1 MNWHLEA
8 SHFFLPS
15 DPLKPLNLLIMDNS
29 GVLHIA
35 VFPWLA
41 FGHMLP
47 FLQLS
52 KSLAKRGHRIY
63 FLSTPRNIQR
73 LPKIPP
79 HLAPLIDFVSLP
91 LPKVEGLPEN
101 AEATPDLPKY
111 QVQYL
116 KVAFDRLG
124 GPLENF
130 LEEASPKPDWIIL
143 DFACHWVPKLAS
155 KFGVP
160 CALFSV
166 FTAPFLAFWRPSES
180 LSRGGDDVLEEFTSP
195 PKGISFETSVSF
207 RLHEARRVIH
217 GYENNASGVC
227 DADRLLLTIEGC
239 RVVAPRSCRE
249 LHSDWLCYLQELYK
263 KPVIPIGLLPP
274 APDDGA
280 GVDATS
286 DESNVFHWLD
296 KQAPGSVV
304 YVAFGSETV
313 LSTEILHELAFG
325 LELSQVPFLW
335 AIRKPVDVAGEGKEV
350 LPEGFED
357 RTRDHGVIAMGW
369 IDQLKV
375 LAHASVGGCLTHS
388 GWSSVI
394 ESLQF
399 GHPLIMLPFIV
410 DQGIIARVMEERR
423 IGIEVPR
430 NEEDGSFSREDLAK
444 AIRLVMVEEEGN
456 QFRSEATELKEIFGN
471 KDYHERYVEEFIL
484 YLRNQKEH

>member
-1 MNWHLEA
+1 
-8 SHFFLPS
+8 
-15 DPLKPLNLLIMDNS
+15 MDNN
-29 GVLHIA
+29 GALRIA

-52 KSLAKRGHRIY
+52 KSLAMRGHRIS
-63 FLSTPRNIQR
+63 FLATPRNIQR

-79 HLAPLIDFVSLP
+79 HLAPLIDFASMP

-101 AEATPDLPKY
+101 AEATPDLPKD

-124 GPLENF
+124 GALESF
-130 LEEASPKPDWIIL
+130 LDEASPKPDWIIL

-155 KFGVP
+155 MFGVP
-160 CALFSV
+160 CAFFSV
-166 FTAPFLAFWRPSES
+166 FAAPFLAFWRPSES
-180 LSRGGDDVLEEFTSP
+180 ISRGGDNVLEELTAP
-195 PKGISFETSVSF
+195 PKGISFETSVAF
-207 RLHEARRVIH
+207 RLHEARRVIR
-217 GYENNASGVC
+217 GYVNNASGVC
-227 DADRLLLTIEGC
+227 DADRLLLTVEGC
-239 RVVAPRSCRE
+239 KVVAPRSCWE
-249 LHSDWLCYLQELYK
+249 LHSDWLCYLQELYG
-263 KPVIPIGLLPP
+263 KPVIPVGLLPP
-274 APDDGA
+274 ATDDGGA

-286 DESNVFHWLD
+286 RESNNALRWLD

-304 YVAFGSETV
+304 YAAFGSETV
-313 LSTEILHELAFG
+313 LSTEMLHELAFG

-335 AIRKPVDVAGEGKEV
+335 VIRKPVDIADEGREI

-357 RTRDHGVIAMGW
+357 RTRDRGVIAMGW
-369 IDQLKV
+369 IDQLEV

-394 ESLQF
+394 ESLQL

-430 NEEDGSFSREDLAK
+430 NEEDGSFNREELAK

-456 QFRSEATELKEIFGN
+456 QFRSKARDLKEIFAD
-471 KDYHERYVEEFIL
+471 KDYHERYVDEFIL
-484 YLRNQKEH
+484 CLRNQKED